1 MSVTHMPVR
10 PAVTDHTGCRAVA
23 DTLSRIGDKWTVLVV
38 GTLSQ
43 GPLRYNELNRA
54 IDGISQRMLTLT
66 LKGLEQDGLVTRTQ
80 FPTIPPRVEYALT
93 DMGRTLID
101 PLQVLFQWAQANLPR
116 MAEARLDY
124 EQKQLQ
130 EAALLQGVHRSK

>member
-1 MSVTHMPVR
+1 MTVTHTAVR
-10 PAVTDHTGCRAVA
+10 IPVTDHTGCRAVA

-38 GTLSQ
+38 GALSK

-66 LKGLEQDGLVTRTQ
+66 LKGLEQDGLVTRTLY
-80 FPTIPPRVEYALT
+80 PTIPPRVEYALT

-101 PLQVLFQWAQANLPR
+101 PLEELYQWARANLPR
-116 MAEARLDY
+116 MAEAQIRY
-124 EQKQLQ
+124 QEKQLQ
-130 EAALLQGVHRSK
+130 EAALLQGIHRSR